1 MGLLSYGYKASK
13 TPAGKKV
20 VEKIKDF
27 FKPRGKVPNTIT
39 SVKPSVGK
47 SKLKKAVDDVK
58 LSSLKTKGRMK
69 RSFQKME
76 EDIDPARK
84 KLRRTTQ
91 RLGGKKVTESGVSKG
106 KDLRENK
113 MGGGMMGRR
122 FGYKGGSNGLVGKQK
137 NIDIAAPFG
146 KITGA
151 DFKKLRKK

>member
-58 LSSLKTKGRMK
+58 LSSLKTKGKMK

-91 RLGGKKVTESGVSKG
+91 RLGGKKVTESGFNKG
-106 KDLRENK
+106 KDL
-113 MGGGMMGRR
+113 
-122 FGYKGGSNGLVGKQK
+122 KGDK
-137 NIDIAAPFG
+137 
-146 KITGA
+146 
-151 DFKKLRKK
+151 